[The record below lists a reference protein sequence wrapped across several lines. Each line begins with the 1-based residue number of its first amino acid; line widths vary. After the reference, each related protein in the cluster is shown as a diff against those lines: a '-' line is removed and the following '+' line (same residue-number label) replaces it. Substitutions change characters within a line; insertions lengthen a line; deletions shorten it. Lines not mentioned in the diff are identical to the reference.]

1 MLPLAFQRVSGPP
14 PDILDSL
21 IYATIVLFILSV
33 ITEKLTQLVRYYPR
47 TFRWIGIVACGAF
60 YIPITRAVFYDP
72 RLHVLSIILLYLFNT
87 ALLIVLIVND
97 PIVANSKNILL
108 RFLFEHLETF
118 KNIRKRK
125 SDTQIVTLEQDKADQ
140 EKEVTALSFVVGF
153 VVAYCFNANLFNLFK
168 PALELGWGDT
178 APFVKEP
185 WYALNPQYFD
195 TGIVAVIGFLLT
207 AFFLAFGSKFF
218 HDLLDTLLQVK
229 NLKRKLNDKETYDIE
244 TAAELEEQLQYT
256 QGQIV
261 RLAIQQNKDWLEKLP
276 NFLSLHEGPDITA
289 PDKKVAYLNITD
301 NNISGLPTSLMYTL
315 TTGKKRAIPLK
326 VIPNVKIASVAGKVF
341 NEKNDAYI
349 GSVGIP
355 LQLDNELWLMTC
367 GHVMMNGDFD
377 AKTQAGTL
385 ASPGRAKFCVEG
397 TEVFPG
403 TWKYGY
409 QDKEFDIALIQ
420 PDDPHKIKPS
430 GLLSDP
436 LEVSKQLSR
445 ISVTFKGAV
454 SSGDGYVFADEVEEP
469 IRFANQTVRMK
480 GLLKISANEKLAS
493 ISKPGDSG
501 AALFTPDNRAVGIII
516 ASNDFFTYA
525 MSLEKILA
533 GWDAKI
539 Y

>member
-1 MLPLAFQRVSGPP
+1 MLPLAFQPVSGPP

-47 TFRWIGIVACGAF
+47 TFRWIGILACGAF
-60 YIPITRAVFYDP
+60 YFPITRALFYDP
-72 RLHVLSIILLYLFNT
+72 RLHLFSVILLFVFNT
-87 ALLIVLIVND
+87 GLLIVLIVND
-97 PIVANSKNILL
+97 PIVADSKNIFLK
-108 RFLFEHLETF
+108 FLFEHLETF
-118 KNIRKRK
+118 KNIRKHK
-125 SDTQIVTLEQDKADQ
+125 AENNIVSNETNKADQ

-195 TGIVAVIGFLLT
+195 TGVVAGIGFVLT

-229 NLKRKLNDKETYDIE
+229 NLKRKLNDKETYDVE
-244 TAAELEEQLQYT
+244 TVAELEEQLKYT

-276 NFLSLHEGPDITA
+276 NFLSLHEGHDPQSNDG
-289 PDKKVAYLNITD
+289 KVAYLNITD
-301 NNISGLPTSLMYTL
+301 NNITGLPKSLVYTL
-315 TTGKKRAIPLK
+315 GDNKKRAIELK
-326 VIPNVKIASVAGKVF
+326 IIPNVKIASVAGKVF
-341 NEKNDAYI
+341 NEKNAGYI
-349 GSVGIP
+349 GSVGVP
-355 LQLDNELWLMTC
+355 LQLENELWLLTC
-367 GHVMMNGDFD
+367 AHVLRNGEFD
-377 AKTQAGTL
+377 PKTQMGTL
-385 ASPGRAKFCVEG
+385 AAPSRVRFCTEG
-397 TEVFPG
+397 TEEFPAI
-403 TWKYGY
+403 WKYGY

-420 PDDPHKIKPS
+420 PDDPQKIKPS
-430 GLLSDP
+430 GFLSEP
-436 LEVSKQLSR
+436 LEVSQQLTR
-445 ISVTFKGAV
+445 ISVSFKGAV
-454 SSGDGYVFADEVEEP
+454 SEGSGYVFADEVEEP

-480 GLLKISANEKLAS
+480 GLLKISANEKLSS
-493 ISKPGDSG
+493 ISKAGDSG
-501 AALFTPDNRAVGIII
+501 SALYTSDNRAVGIII

-525 MSLEKILA
+525 MSLEKILS